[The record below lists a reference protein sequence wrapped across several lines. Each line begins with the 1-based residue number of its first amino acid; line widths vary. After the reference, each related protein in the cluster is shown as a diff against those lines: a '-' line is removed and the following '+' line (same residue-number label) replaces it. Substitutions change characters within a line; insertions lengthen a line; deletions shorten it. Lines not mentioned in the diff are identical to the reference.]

1 MDTAKRVEK
10 LRKNY
15 ERELAASE
23 SRRVAYHQEV
33 LGLLQQGGPDLRRLA
48 EELGLL
54 AQPVQQQTMIASRRR
69 PDGRGRT
76 LTRVGGA
83 TAGILLL
90 FAVTLGALRVAR
102 VPPFAS
108 TVRVP
113 RVMDMPE
120 AAAIQRLRAAG
131 VNVRVLLYRRSMPSS
146 LLHRVLGLSQPA
158 GTRVSRGSTV
168 TLYVAIPPK
177 HN

>member
-1 MDTAKRVEK
+1 VDTAKRVEK
-10 LRKNY
+10 LRKKY

-33 LGLLQQGGPDLRRLA
+33 LGLLQQGGPDFRRLA

-54 AQPVQQQTMIASRRR
+54 GQPVQQETMAASRLGPGR
-69 PDGRGRT
+69 RGRT
-76 LTRVGGA
+76 LSRAAGA
-83 TAGILLL
+83 VAGLLL
-90 FAVTLGALRVAR
+90 LLAVTLGALRVAQ

-131 VNVRVLLYRRSMPSS
+131 VKVRVLLYRRAMPRR
-146 LLHRVLGLSQPA
+146 LLHRVLGVSQPA

-177 HN
+177 H